1 MADEFPRTAAYK
13 KLVDKGL
20 IKVDKD
26 LPQYVQDVSK
36 DLQGNA
42 RTGELEDA
50 IAKVCERIR
59 EIDSSAVFDV
69 EGFEGNRQEAKD
81 FLQDILKLAEA
92 GNIRGAGDALKSK
105 SIKKFSLNLHVLT
118 TMQR

>member
-59 EIDSSAVFDV
+59 EIDSSEVFDV

-81 FLQDILKLAEA
+81 FLLDVLALAEK
-92 GNIRGAGDALKSK
+92 GGIEGAGDAVKSK
-105 SIKKFSLNLHVLT
+105 SSINAYLDLHALT
-118 TMQR
+118 IVKR